1 MEGGELFD
9 LIVSLGKMKEDF
21 AKFVFFQMLL
31 AVRLVGDALLCVRC
45 VARLVRWYFGGYCHY
60 RGVNC

>member
-21 AKFVFFQMLL
+21 AKFVFFQML
-31 AVRLVGDALLCVRC
+31 
-45 VARLVRWYFGGYCHY
+45 
-60 RGVNC
+60 